1 MTEERYALAIGRIR
15 EMAEEQTVEDA
26 RFRDYFRRMA
36 DFVMMTD
43 ELRTALSDGSYE
55 AMEIEELKEWNRR
68 LYADILPGKYETSY
82 ANPAFA
88 VRELSEEYGGLLS
101 FLYAELRGIIV
112 YAFEKKTAYMDILME
127 LLIEVY
133 NQFEEGIP

>member
-55 AMEIEELKEWNRR
+55 AMEIEELRSGTAGCTRTFCRGSMRRAMPIRR
-68 LYADILPGKYETSY
+68 LRSG
-82 ANPAFA
+82 
-88 VRELSEEYGGLLS
+88 S
-101 FLYAELRGIIV
+101 FQKSTG
-112 YAFEKKTAYMDILME
+112 AY
-127 LLIEVY
+127 
-133 NQFEEGIP
+133 